1 MNYNLN
7 SNTDKYTPF
16 DLDFQLKFVMMLV
29 VTYREK
35 KNITKTY
42 IRKRQDYSPLEKFYT
57 SRAAKYLFLELLTSI
72 IPRSQPLGSLTEI
85 LK

>member
-29 VTYREK
+29 TYRGK

-57 SRAAKYLFLELLTSI
+57 SRAAKIPILRI
-72 IPRSQPLGSLTEI
+72 INIYNSQVSAFRKLN
-85 LK
+85 

>member
-35 KNITKTY
+35 KTLQRLI
-42 IRKRQDYSPLEKFYT
+42 
-57 SRAAKYLFLELLTSI
+57 
-72 IPRSQPLGSLTEI
+72 
-85 LK
+85 

>member
-16 DLDFQLKFVMMLV
+16 DLDFWLKFVMMLV
-29 VTYREK
+29 VTYKE

-42 IRKRQDYSPLEKFYT
+42 IWKRQDYSPLAKFYT
-57 SRAAKYLFLELLTSI
+57 SRAAKTPILRI
-72 IPRSQPLGSLTEI
+72 INFYNSQVSAFRKPN
-85 LK
+85 

>member
-57 SRAAKYLFLELLTSI
+57 SRAAKIPILRI
-72 IPRSQPLGSLTEI
+72 INIYNSQVSAFRKLN
-85 LK
+85 